1 MPLTSLDSLDPTVR
15 IRWRVATTPQRLWAG
30 LTEPRMLGLWLGTL
44 TSGSIAPDASFVVD
58 HGDGYACRS
67 TVRSMRTPFSLGYS
81 WRFPD
86 EQDTDVTWGLE
97 EDGDGTVLTMSHA
110 GLGGLSHSYRD
121 GWLTHLTF
129 LEAAVIGHPLP
140 RDMFWPLHGTFAA
153 LHPTGTDPA

>member
-1 MPLTSLDSLDPTVR
+1 MARRDH
-15 IRWRVATTPQRLWAG
+15 AAAA
-30 LTEPRMLGLWLGTL
+30 LGWPDR
-44 TSGSIAPDASFVVD
+44 APDARTLARHAHLGKHRAGRGLVVD
-58 HGDGYACRS
+58 HDDGYACRS
-67 TVRSMRTPFSLGYS
+67 TVTSMRTPFSLGYS

-86 EQDTDVTWGLE
+86 EQDTDLTWGLE

-129 LEAAVIGHPLP
+129 LEGAVIGHPLP